1 MTVGGPCSIE
11 GCTRARMYNSPVCYT
26 HKDKAEDVSW
36 GEMERGHGQERGA
49 EIKVYSIKE
58 QVGFV
63 IILFGLIVALIGV
76 FWMFGDYLGAQMAGS
91 FLLLIGGL
99 TASIGVKLFGSDKI
113 DLGSILPDSTSVTM
127 RHRLL
132 LILCFTI
139 FSYGFYVYQGA
150 I

>member
-11 GCTRARMYNSPVCYT
+11 GCTRARYNNPVCYT

-36 GEMERGHGQERGA
+36 GEMERGHYRREGQ
-49 EIKVYSIKE
+49 KLMYSIKE

-63 IILFGLIVALIGV
+63 TILFGLIVALIGV

-99 TASIGVKLFGSDKI
+99 TASTCLELTKLTYPGLRENKI
-113 DLGSILPDSTSVTM
+113 KPNHYVSVM
-127 RHRLL
+127 
-132 LILCFTI
+132 
-139 FSYGFYVYQGA
+139 
-150 I
+150 

>member
-1 MTVGGPCSIE
+1 MSRGTNGRDGKRSW
-11 GCTRARMYNSPVCYT
+11 AR
-26 HKDKAEDVSW
+26 E
-36 GEMERGHGQERGA
+36 GA

-91 FLLLIGGL
+91 FLLLLGGL

-113 DLGSILPDSTSVTM
+113 DLGSILPDSTSVT
-127 RHRLL
+127 
-132 LILCFTI
+132 IK
-139 FSYGFYVYQGA
+139 
-150 I
+150 

>member
-26 HKDKAEDVSW
+26 HKDKAEDVLW

-99 TASIGVKLFGSDKI
+99 TASIGMKLFGTDKI
-113 DLGSILPDSTSVTM
+113 DLPW
-127 RHRLL
+127 
-132 LILCFTI
+132 FTRE
-139 FSYGFYVYQGA
+139 
-150 I
+150 